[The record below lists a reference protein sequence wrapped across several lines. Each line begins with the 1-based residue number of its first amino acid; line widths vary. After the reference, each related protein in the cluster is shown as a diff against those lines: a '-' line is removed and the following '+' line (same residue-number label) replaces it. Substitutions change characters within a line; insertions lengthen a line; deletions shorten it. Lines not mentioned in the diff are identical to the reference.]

1 MRNLKKLMSFLPF
14 MVSMYFLY
22 FLEKAEIWSP
32 EMPHRD
38 KITIVVLILGMGM
51 SFYLLS
57 AIKKK

>member
-1 MRNLKKLMSFLPF
+1 MRNFKKVMALLPF
-14 MVSMYFLY
+14 IVSMYFLY
-22 FLEKAEIWSP
+22 FLEKVEIWSP

-38 KITIVVLILGMGM
+38 KITIVTLILGMGI

>member
-1 MRNLKKLMSFLPF
+1 MRNFKKVMAVLPF
-14 MVSMYFLY
+14 IVSMYFLH
-22 FLEKAEIWSP
+22 FLETAEIWSP
-32 EMPHRD
+32 EMLHRD

>member
-1 MRNLKKLMSFLPF
+1 MQNFKKVMAVLPF
-14 MVSMYFLY
+14 IVSMYFLY
-22 FLEKAEIWSP
+22 FLEKAEIWLP

-38 KITIVVLILGMGM
+38 KITIVVLILGMGI

>member
-1 MRNLKKLMSFLPF
+1 MRNLKKLMSLLPF
-14 MVSMYFLY
+14 IVSMYFLY
-22 FLEKAEIWSP
+22 FLEKAVIWSP